1 MGKYTARIKENF
13 LIALLDTYIIDKVS
27 DYFRHV
33 GTFIWTNIGKIL
45 SNFEILIDNFSIV
58 IGFSMRFTKCTHS
71 NLSKC
76 IEVSTQHQNS
86 KSVSA

>member
-1 MGKYTARIKENF
+1 MGKYTALIKENF

-27 DYFRHV
+27 DYLAHV

-58 IGFSMRFTKCTHS
+58 IGFSMRFTKGDHRATCLHAGRMHAVR
-71 NLSKC
+71 LK
-76 IEVSTQHQNS
+76 IY
-86 KSVSA
+86 